1 MRGWLAMQHAEQLRG
16 RPQRGYT
23 MVEIVVALMLVALL
37 VMLAFPSF
45 QAQWLKARRGDG
57 RVALM
62 QLQQAQERWR
72 ADHPAYATGAELNLP
87 ERSAHGHYRLG
98 VHAPSSS
105 GYELHAE
112 AQGAQREDTLC
123 KVLRVRQS
131 QGETAFLSGPTL
143 NLDNP
148 DHLNRRCWNR

>member
-1 MRGWLAMQHAEQLRG
+1 MQRAEHPRRRSPRGFTLM
-16 RPQRGYT
+16 
-23 MVEIVVALMLVALL
+23 EIVVALMLVALL

-62 QLQQAQERWR
+62 QLQQGQERWR
-72 ADHPAYATGAELNLP
+72 ADHAAYATAHELNAP
-87 ERSAHGHYRLG
+87 EQSPHGHYRLR
-98 VHAPSSS
+98 VHSASAS

-112 AQGAQREDTLC
+112 AQGPQREDTAC

-131 QGETAFLSGPTL
+131 QGEAAFLSGPSQDV
-143 NLDNP
+143 DNP
-148 DHLNRRCWNR
+148 DRINRGCWNR